1 MIYIYSQSKSYL
13 FHNYVNDIIDQS
25 KFFMLSFEK
34 FCDSIKFRTVIFRA
48 SVFTDCLIKS
58 PVTLN
63 DLRKIFILLPGSQ
76 RSKRSSRIR
85 RQSWSI
91 WSSWII
97 WTTWRNCKLLEIL
110 IYTDSHISAKAN
122 WSWKRAFLNI
132 YLFHKRAIVTWKCYT
147 RCPSKIL
154 AYIKLC

>member
-110 IYTDSHISAKAN
+110 IYTDSHISVKAN
-122 WSWKRAFLNI
+122 
-132 YLFHKRAIVTWKCYT
+132 
-147 RCPSKIL
+147 
-154 AYIKLC
+154 